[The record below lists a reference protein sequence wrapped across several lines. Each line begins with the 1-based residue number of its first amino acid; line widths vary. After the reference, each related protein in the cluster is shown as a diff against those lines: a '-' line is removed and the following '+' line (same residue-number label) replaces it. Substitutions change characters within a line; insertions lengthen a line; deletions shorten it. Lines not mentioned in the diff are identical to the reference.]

1 MASREEE
8 LSRDELRKKLF
19 QTFKDKGI
27 LDSIKAQLRN
37 QLIQELKP
45 RPLSRSEPAGAQPL
59 LVTACNNIIADHL
72 LHFGHEY
79 TLSVFYPDCGLSK
92 EKILRREDL
101 LQLLKVHPNSEL
113 YISALS
119 STNSDG
125 QSFLMNL
132 LTHLTHRHTPT
143 QCRDTDT
150 QTATSRYGES
160 LVDKLKMID
169 QVYEGAVRKDS
180 QGFSFQSRL
189 ESYKKDLE
197 AQMEMEMNTKIEH
210 FKSMELAKMRMEEKS
225 QFQKEFHQVKQELER
240 SYEMKARALQDREK
254 NAIDRLQ
261 KQQEIEERNVYME
274 RQVLLKESEKLR
286 NRENEL
292 KFRVESF
299 ETTFQLHQ
307 EKVKATED
315 LLRRRELAVR
325 TLEDTHD
332 QRLKNE
338 LSRYQLELKE
348 EYVKRTEALTENE
361 NKNKEDTARIQ
372 KESALVSASLD
383 EHTKTRAELQRLQVE
398 LETAE
403 QQTSLLSQQN
413 EQLKERLDHM
423 SDYSVLRKE
432 KVQLQGRVQL
442 LERQLD
448 EAQEQARRLSADL
461 RVEEQNL
468 QVELRRLQSA
478 RRLDE
483 EEFKAQKQVLQTQL
497 QAEVERCG
505 QLKAQLMES
514 EERTQWMAGHVEEIK
529 TQLRQ
534 TQQALENEVL
544 RNPKPSLVDR
554 SVLELSPDRLVPP
567 DAFVER
573 GLLRSRTGHDDV
585 CKAGGLQPSRKDS
598 PDCDK
603 KLVAEAKAQIL
614 ELWKEAETLQEAFR
628 NYQQMAAQPSTSQLS
643 PSRPF
648 SPSQLPKLTQ
658 QLRPNYTPTTFL
670 SDLRKTSAPARSHV
684 PNQPDK
690 PRLKHSGLFTDL
702 HSVGGSSQNEQSPA
716 LQRSPPSPK
725 KPLRRSTEDLS
736 EELLSWH
743 FTGQMS
749 HVPDPAAVDDKLSGS
764 GHFSPEL
771 PRSPQLQSTARDP
784 PRAPELHP
792 VGSSTESSPKP
803 ESINMEDLT
812 EELPEPGHIPELLL
826 DTGVPLSEEA
836 PDGPSVPRLQTP
848 PQDLP
853 VLSPSPV
860 ESPRHSPEDEE
871 ARWEQER
878 KARQEQRRLE
888 QEEAREKELLEL
900 ERMERELQAQQPDE
914 ESRGGEKD
922 EEPKPEEENPLDKYM
937 KMVLEAREK
946 QHAESPK
953 LEASSPELKT
963 LSEEKEVSDVQFSRH
978 EADDGDDFW

>member
-1 MASREEE
+1 MASREDEM
-8 LSRDELRKKLF
+8 SRDELRKKLF

-45 RPLSRSEPAGAQPL
+45 RPLSRSEPAAGAQPL

-72 LHFGHEY
+72 QHFGHDY

-101 LQLLKVHPNSEL
+101 LQLLKVHPDSEL
-113 YISALS
+113 YISELS
-119 STNSDG
+119 STKSNG

-132 LTHLTHRHTPT
+132 LTHLTHCHTPT

-150 QTATSRYGES
+150 QTAASRYGES

-169 QVYEGAVRKDS
+169 QEYEGAVHKDS

-189 ESYKKDLE
+189 ESYKKELE
-197 AQMEMEMNTKIEH
+197 AQMEMELNAKIEH

-225 QFQKEFHQVKQELER
+225 QFQKEFHKVKQDLEK
-240 SYEMKARALQDREK
+240 SYEMKAKALHDREK

-261 KQQEIEERNVYME
+261 KQQEIEEKNMYME

-292 KFRVESF
+292 KCRMESL

-348 EYVKRTEALTENE
+348 EYIKRTETLTANE
-361 NKNKEDTARIQ
+361 NKNKEETARIH
-372 KESALVSASLD
+372 KELAFVSARLE
-383 EHTKTRAELQRLQVE
+383 EHTQTRAELQRLQVE

-413 EQLKERLDHM
+413 ERLKERLDHM

-432 KVQLQGRVQL
+432 KVQLQGQVQL

-448 EAQEQARRLSADL
+448 EAQEQNRLLSADV
-461 RVEEQNL
+461 RNEEQSL
-468 QVELRRLQSA
+468 QLELRRLQSA

-483 EEFKAQKQVLQTQL
+483 EEFKTQKQVLQTQL

-505 QLKAQLMES
+505 QLKVQLMES
-514 EERTQWMAGHVEEIK
+514 EERTQWMATHMEEIK

-554 SVLELSPDRLVPP
+554 SVLELSPNRLVPS
-567 DAFVER
+567 DVFVER
-573 GLLRSRTGHDDV
+573 GASRSRTGHDDV
-585 CKAGGLQPSRKDS
+585 CKAGGLQSSWKGS

-628 NYQQMAAQPSTSQLS
+628 NYQQMAAQPPTSQLL

-648 SPSQLPKLTQ
+648 SPPQFPK
-658 QLRPNYTPTTFL
+658 PNYTPTPFL
-670 SDLRKTSAPARSHV
+670 SDLRKTSAPARPHV
-684 PNQPDK
+684 PNLTDK
-690 PRLKHSGLFTDL
+690 PRLKHSSLFTDL
-702 HSVGGSSQNEQSPA
+702 HSVGGSPQIEQ
-716 LQRSPPSPK
+716 SPPSPK
-725 KPLRRSTEDLS
+725 KPPRRSTEDLS
-736 EELLSWH
+736 EEVLSWH
-743 FTGQMS
+743 FTNQMP
-749 HVPDPAAVDDKLSGS
+749 HVPDPEALHDKLSRS

-784 PRAPELHP
+784 PSAPPLHP

-803 ESINMEDLT
+803 ESINIEDLT
-812 EELPEPGHIPELLL
+812 EELPEAGHIPELLL
-826 DTGVPLSEEA
+826 DTGVPLSKQA
-836 PDGPSVPRLQTP
+836 PDGPSVPLPQTP
-848 PQDLP
+848 PRD
-853 VLSPSPV
+853 VRVHSPSSEEP
-860 ESPRHSPEDEE
+860 PRHSPEDEE

-878 KARQEQRRLE
+878 RERQEQRRLE
-888 QEEAREKELLEL
+888 QEEAREKELQELQEL
-900 ERMERELQAQQPDE
+900 ERMEREMAQQPGE
-914 ESRGGEKD
+914 ESGGEEKD
-922 EEPKPEEENPLDKYM
+922 EEPKPAEENPLDKYM

-946 QHAESPK
+946 QHTESPK
-953 LEASSPELKT
+953 LEAPSPELKT
-963 LSEEKEVSDVQFSRH
+963 LSEEKEVSDVQFSQH
-978 EADDGDDFW
+978 EADNEDDFW